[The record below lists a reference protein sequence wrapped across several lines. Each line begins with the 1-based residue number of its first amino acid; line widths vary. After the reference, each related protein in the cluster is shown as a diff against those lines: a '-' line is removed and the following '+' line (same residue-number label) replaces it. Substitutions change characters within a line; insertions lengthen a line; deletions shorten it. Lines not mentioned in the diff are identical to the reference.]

1 MLHIVTIYGMIC
13 LKMTIEQLI
22 YVLNNRRM
30 GLKLNGIKDLW
41 NFKESLF
48 SNKKK
53 SIYQL
58 HKYFDSIL
66 QHVRTAW
73 LGFEVGY

>member
-1 MLHIVTIYGMIC
+1 MIC

-53 SIYQL
+53 INLSA
-58 HKYFDSIL
+58 S
-66 QHVRTAW
+66 
-73 LGFEVGY
+73 

>member
-66 QHVRTAW
+66 QHVRMAW